1 MDLLI
6 ISPSNIM
13 KTIIIGGNKLIFVT
27 LGTQDKHFPRLL
39 EAVEQLNLNEKII
52 AQTGSTDFKSKKMEI
67 HKFLS
72 QDEFNKYMK
81 EERII
86 ITHAGVGTIIYGLN
100 LGKTMI
106 VAPRL
111 KKYGEHVN
119 DHQLQILETFSK
131 DGYII
136 PLEDFS
142 KLEEKLEEAKNFKP
156 KKFVSNNANF
166 VKHLDDE
173 IARLTT
179 KNK

>member
-1 MDLLI
+1 M
-6 ISPSNIM
+6 
-13 KTIIIGGNKLIFVT
+13 IFVT

-39 EAVEQLNLNEKII
+39 EAVDKLDIDEKII
-52 AQTGSTDFKSKKMEI
+52 AQTGSTDFTSNKMEI

-81 EERII
+81 EARIV

-100 LGKTMI
+100 INKTMI

-131 DGYII
+131 NGYII
-136 PLEDFS
+136 PLIDFS
-142 KLEEKLEEAKNFKP
+142 KLKEKIEEAKDFKP
-156 KKFVSNNANF
+156 KHFESNNTNF

-173 IARLTT
+173 ILKHT
-179 KNK
+179 KNKKD